1 MEVVSLKAFFNSINY
16 DYSIFK
22 DNINTINKLTKTRS
36 KDNNK
41 PIDVTTKQIFDVL
54 SNKEKNIEQFGLEQP
69 FLIHAICK
77 NYNAKNFLEIGTG
90 RGTASYSVS
99 LLDSVD
105 KIDTIDIV
113 SKTKKFNAAINFV
126 EFKNLSLSTIYDYI
140 PFDSKKKITFHNSNS
155 LNFKYDI
162 LSETKYDVA
171 FIDGCHNHY
180 ETIMNDFIKCKELIK
195 ENGIIV
201 MDDYGTEKVVT
212 RVINDIYKKYK
223 NEFRFKIIEFR
234 GHLFDEAKKQ
244 KKVGVVLI
252 ET

>member
-1 MEVVSLKAFFNSINY
+1 MEVVSLKDYFNSINY
-16 DYSIFK
+16 NYFMFK

-36 KDNNK
+36 KGNNK
-41 PIDVTTKQIFDVL
+41 PLDISQININNVL
-54 SNKEKNIEQFGLEQP
+54 SNHEKNIEQFGLEQP

-99 LLDSVD
+99 LLESID

-113 SKTKKFNAAINFV
+113 SKTKKFNRINFV
-126 EFKNLSLSTIYDYI
+126 EFKNLTISIIYDYI
-140 PFDSKKKITFHNSNS
+140 PFNSKKKIEFHNSNS

-162 LSETKYDVA
+162 LSENKYDVA

-195 ENGIIV
+195 EHGIIV

-212 RVINDIYKKYK
+212 KVIKTSIK
-223 NEFRFKIIEFR
+223 NTKMN
-234 GHLFDEAKKQ
+234 LSLK
-244 KKVGVVLI
+244 L
-252 ET
+252 